1 MEKEKKDTSFMMKLS
16 TLIVD
21 KRKGFYLIFILLI
34 LYSIVSMDKVKVN
47 NDLTSY
53 LPETTETRQGL
64 DLMDEQFLTYG
75 TARVMVCNVTYEE
88 AEKIAERIEEMPGVS
103 MLDFEN
109 TDEYYHDM
117 EALFK
122 VTFEGE
128 AEDAV
133 SQEYLNSVLEAL
145 SRYDV
150 YYTSDIGQE
159 ERDAAD
165 LANDMIIIL
174 VLAGVVIVAVLL
186 FTSTTYAE
194 IPVFLMTFIVAAILN
209 KGTNYWFGT
218 ISFVTDSIAV
228 VLQLALAVDYAIIL
242 CHRFMEEHEDKDARE
257 AVIGSFI

>member
-64 DLMDEQFLTYG
+64 DLMEEQFITYG

-133 SQEYLNSVLEAL
+133 SQEYLNGVDRKSV
-145 SRYDV
+145 V
-150 YYTSDIGQE
+150 
-159 ERDAAD
+159 
-165 LANDMIIIL
+165 
-174 VLAGVVIVAVLL
+174 
-186 FTSTTYAE
+186 
-194 IPVFLMTFIVAAILN
+194 
-209 KGTNYWFGT
+209 
-218 ISFVTDSIAV
+218 
-228 VLQLALAVDYAIIL
+228 
-242 CHRFMEEHEDKDARE
+242 
-257 AVIGSFI
+257 